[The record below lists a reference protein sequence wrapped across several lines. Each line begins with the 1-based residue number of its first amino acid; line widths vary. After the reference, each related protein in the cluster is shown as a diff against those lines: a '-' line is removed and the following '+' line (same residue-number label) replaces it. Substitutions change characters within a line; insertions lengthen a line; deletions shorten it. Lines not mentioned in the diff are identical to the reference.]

1 MPFISRY
8 FHDVEIAVEAIRGNA
23 LKSILT
29 ALGIIFGVA
38 AVISMLAIGNG
49 ARKEILEQ
57 MKLVGANNIIINSV
71 QAAESERADG
81 GASASGQDGA
91 TLKKTGAGLTLRDVE
106 SIRAVLSTVAC
117 VSPQVVYR
125 GSLQHGGVQMEGAAL
140 GVSSD
145 YFRIYNLPLARGVLF
160 SSVHEARGAA
170 VCVIGSDVRARLFG
184 TVEPL
189 GQMLKFGQGWYEVIG
204 VLAHAEAPASG
215 NEALGVAAY
224 NDNVY
229 IPIRSLM
236 LRYSSRGATTQMP
249 ITQSSPARTGVA
261 GLDRIV
267 VQVAESEDIYSS
279 REIIDRLLSRLHQ
292 GAEDYAVIIP
302 EQLLKQQQR
311 TRDIFNF
318 VLGAIAGIS
327 LLVGGIGI
335 MNIMFAS
342 VMERIKEIGTRLAI
356 GAKRAD
362 IVAQFLAESVL
373 ISVVGGL
380 LGVLLGVVL
389 SQLITHFADIETVV
403 TLGSI
408 VLSFGV
414 SAAVGVIFGFAPAR
428 RAANRN
434 PIESLRYE

>member
-1 MPFISRY
+1 MIFIGRY
-8 FHDVEIAVEAIRGNA
+8 FHDIEIAVEAIRGNA
-23 LKSILT
+23 LKSMLT

-49 ARKEILEQ
+49 AREEILEQ
-57 MKLVGANNIIINSV
+57 MKMVGANNIIINPM
-71 QAAESERADG
+71 QEQRAASDEG
-81 GASASGQDGA
+81 GKSNGA
-91 TLKKTGAGLTLRDVE
+91 EKVSSKKRGAGLTMRDVE
-106 SIRAVLSTVAC
+106 AIRAVLPTVAHM
-117 VSPQVVYR
+117 SPLVVYR
-125 GSLQHGGVQMEGAAL
+125 GVLQREGMQMEGAAL
-140 GVSSD
+140 GVASD
-145 YFRIYNLPLARGVLF
+145 YFSIYNLPLAQGVLF
-160 SSVHEARGAA
+160 SPTHEARGAA

-184 TVEPL
+184 TVEPI
-189 GQMLKFGQGWYEVIG
+189 GQQLKFGQVWYEVIG
-204 VLAHAEAPASG
+204 VLEHAEAPASG

-229 IPIRSLM
+229 IPVRSLM
-236 LRYSSRGATTQMP
+236 LRYSSRGASTQAP
-249 ITQSSPARTGVA
+249 LTNEQGARTGVT

-267 VQVAESEDIYSS
+267 VQVAEAEDIYASK
-279 REIIDRLLSRLHQ
+279 ETIDRLLERMHQ
-292 GAEDYAVIIP
+292 GAEDFSVIIP

-311 TRDIFNF
+311 TRDIFNL

-373 ISVVGGL
+373 ISAVGG
-380 LGVLLGVVL
+380 VLGVVL
-389 SQLITHFADIETVV
+389 GVILAKLITHFADIQTVV
-403 TLGSI
+403 TLGSV
-408 VLSFGV
+408 VLAFGV

>member
-1 MPFISRY
+1 MAFIGRY
-8 FHDVEIAVEAIRGNA
+8 LHDIEIAVEAIRGNA
-23 LKSILT
+23 LKSMLT

-49 ARKEILEQ
+49 AREEILEQ
-57 MKLVGANNIIINSV
+57 MKMVGTNNIIINPILEQQGGGDEGKKST
-71 QAAESERADG
+71 STERP
-81 GASASGQDGA
+81 SS
-91 TLKKTGAGLTLRDVE
+91 KKRGEGLTMRDVE
-106 SIRAVLSTVAC
+106 AIRTVLPSLAYISPLVA
-117 VSPQVVYR
+117 YR
-125 GSLQHGGVQMEGAAL
+125 GVMQREGNQMAGAAL

-145 YFRIYNLPLARGVLF
+145 YFSIYNLPLAQGGNF
-160 SSVHEARGAA
+160 SPTHESRGAA

-184 TVEPL
+184 TVDPI
-189 GQMLKFGQGWYEVIG
+189 GRHLKFGQIWYEVIG
-204 VLAHAEAPASG
+204 VLEHAEAPAAG

-224 NDNVY
+224 NDNIY
-229 IPIRSLM
+229 IPVRSLM
-236 LRYSSRGATTQMP
+236 LRYSSRGTSTQTPASGGGRNRSATP
-249 ITQSSPARTGVA
+249 
-261 GLDRIV
+261 GLDRVV
-267 VQVAESEDIYSS
+267 VQVAEAEDIYASS
-279 REIIDRLLSRLHQ
+279 ETIERLLGRMHQ
-292 GAEDYAVIIP
+292 GAEDFSVIIP

-311 TRDIFNF
+311 THDIFNL

-373 ISVVGGL
+373 ISAVGGL
-380 LGVLLGVVL
+380 LGVVLGVVL
-389 SQLITHFADIETVV
+389 ARLITRFADIATIV
-403 TLGSI
+403 TPGS
-408 VLSFGV
+408 VALAFGV

>member
-1 MPFISRY
+1 MIFIGRY
-8 FHDVEIAVEAIRGNA
+8 LHDIEIAIEAIRGNA

-49 ARKEILEQ
+49 AQKEILEQ
-57 MKLVGANNIIINSV
+57 MKMVGANNIIINPMQESSTADDKGSSGGNGE
-71 QAAESERADG
+71 AAS
-81 GASASGQDGA
+81 S
-91 TLKKTGAGLTLRDVE
+91 KKRGAGLTMRDVE
-106 SIRAVLSTVAC
+106 AIRTVLPTLAHM
-117 VSPQVVYR
+117 SPQVVYR
-125 GSLQHGGVQMEGAAL
+125 GVMQHGGVQMEGAAL

-145 YFRIYNLPLARGVLF
+145 YFRIYNLPLAQGTLF
-160 SSVHEARGAA
+160 SPVHEERGNA
-170 VCVIGSDVRARLFG
+170 VCVIGSDVRAHLFG
-184 TVEPL
+184 TVDAL
-189 GQMLKFGQGWYEVIG
+189 GQWLKFGGVWYEVVG
-204 VLAHAEAPASG
+204 VLEHAEAPASG

-229 IPIRSLM
+229 IPVRSLM
-236 LRYSSRGATTQMP
+236 LRYSSRGSTTQVPM
-249 ITQSSPARTGVA
+249 TKERGVQGGVT

-267 VQVAESEDIYSS
+267 VQVAAAEDIYASKDVIA
-279 REIIDRLLSRLHQ
+279 RMLSRLHQ
-292 GAEDYAVIIP
+292 DAEDFSVIIP

-311 TRDIFNF
+311 TRDIFNL

-380 LGVLLGVVL
+380 LGVVLGVVL
-389 SQLITHFADIETVV
+389 SLLITHFADIETVV
-403 TLGSI
+403 TFGS
-408 VLSFGV
+408 VALSFGV
-414 SAAVGVIFGFAPAR
+414 SAAVGVIFGFSPAR

>member
-1 MPFISRY
+1 MIFIGRY
-8 FHDVEIAVEAIRGNA
+8 LHDIEIAIEAIRGNA

-49 ARKEILEQ
+49 AQKEILEQ
-57 MKLVGANNIIINSV
+57 MKMVGANNIIINPM
-71 QAAESERADG
+71 QESSTADDKGSSG
-81 GASASGQDGA
+81 GNGEVASS
-91 TLKKTGAGLTLRDVE
+91 KKRGAGLTMRDVE
-106 SIRAVLSTVAC
+106 AIRTVLPTLAHI
-117 VSPQVVYR
+117 SPQVVYR
-125 GSLQHGGVQMEGAAL
+125 GVMQHGGVQMEGAAL

-145 YFRIYNLPLARGVLF
+145 YFRIYNLPLAQGTLF
-160 SSVHEARGAA
+160 SPAHEERGNA
-170 VCVIGSDVRARLFG
+170 VCVIGSEVRARLFG
-184 TVEPL
+184 TVDAL
-189 GQMLKFGQGWYEVIG
+189 GQWLKFGGVWYEVIG
-204 VLAHAEAPASG
+204 VLEHAEAPASG

-229 IPIRSLM
+229 IPVRSLM
-236 LRYSSRGATTQMP
+236 LRYSSRGSTTQVP
-249 ITQSSPARTGVA
+249 LTKERGALGGVT

-267 VQVAESEDIYSS
+267 VQVAAAEDIYASKEVIA
-279 REIIDRLLSRLHQ
+279 RMLSRLHQ
-292 GAEDYAVIIP
+292 GAEDFSVIIP

-311 TRDIFNF
+311 TRDIFNL

-380 LGVLLGVVL
+380 LGVVLGVVL
-389 SQLITHFADIETVV
+389 SLLITHFADIETVV
-403 TLGSI
+403 TFGS
-408 VLSFGV
+408 VALSFGV
-414 SAAVGVIFGFAPAR
+414 SAAVGVIFGFSPAR